1 MADPKHEDSFATI
14 TNVDRPSLGEPT
26 PEAVKRPPL
35 ALKGAVIFLLIAI
48 VAMVVAIAF
57 LK

>member
-14 TNVDRPSLGEPT
+14 TNVDRAPLGEPA
-26 PEAVKRPPL
+26 PDAARRPPF
-35 ALKGAVIFLLIAI
+35 ALKGAVVFLLVAI
-48 VAMVVAIAF
+48 VATVVAIAL